1 MLLKGQSN
9 KIFDLR
15 FFSSLEPVWA
25 TDQKV
30 KIFSILVKN
39 SQVIQILSSKI
50 WLSGV
55 WDPDESV
62 STGYHTPASQ

>member
-25 TDQKV
+25 TDKQV
-30 KIFSILVKN
+30 KICLILVKN
-39 SQVIQILSSKI
+39 SPSSTNFKFEI
-50 WLSGV
+50 
-55 WDPDESV
+55 
-62 STGYHTPASQ
+62 